1 MPTPKSLLSHTRYVC
16 VLATFFSINVIM
28 AAAQETSLSD
38 VAHDSPATSAESDT
52 VAPVNLAGRW
62 RGTWH
67 SDSTGH
73 KGPMQA
79 NFRCAGTGRWE
90 VVFRGRFC
98 ALIPFQYSA
107 VLQEQ
112 TSADGSVT
120 LSGSRNLGPLLGTF
134 HFRGTVSG
142 GRLNARWWS
151 KKESGSFVLSR

>member
-1 MPTPKSLLSHTRYVC
+1 MPTRKFLFCQIRYVC
-16 VLATFFSINVIM
+16 LLATCFSINAVTVG
-28 AAAQETSLSD
+28 AQQTSR
-38 VAHDSPATSAESDT
+38 SPVPQGGSTIAAESQNS
-52 VAPVNLAGRW
+52 APVSLAGRW

-79 NFRCAGTGRWE
+79 HFRCAGTGRWE

-107 VLQEQ
+107 VLREQ
-112 TSADGSVT
+112 TSADGTVT

-134 HFRGTVSG
+134 QFRGTVSG

-151 KKESGSFVLSR
+151 KKESGSFVLMH